1 MNPRKA
7 FREFMRFELQSACEE
22 GKLDLTDEEIE
33 KLITYAEDDETF
45 HNDFID
51 FVKDY
56 IDWCGEN
63 FGLDDF

>member
-1 MNPRKA
+1 MEPRAA

-33 KLITYAEDDETF
+33 KLIAYAEDDETF

-56 IDWCGEN
+56 IEWCGEN
-63 FGLDDF
+63 FGLA